1 LNVKPPRANNG
12 QQPQRIELPEGS
24 HRGGL
29 LGMSAILAV
38 SSYPHR
44 TSPVLRGKWMLEAM
58 LGTPPPPPP
67 PDVPALEEAKSA
79 TSHSLRE
86 RLAQHRANPVCA
98 SCHSR
103 IDPFGFALENY
114 DAIGKWRTEDAGIPI
129 DARGELPDGKVFEGP
144 DELKA
149 VLLENKKLFL
159 RNLTNKV
166 LGYALGRGL
175 TLQDAC
181 VVDNIVAEVER
192 SNYSAHALI
201 NAVIFSMPFRYQ
213 SGLAKQPAQKEKKL

>member
-1 LNVKPPRANNG
+1 
-12 QQPQRIELPEGS
+12 
-24 HRGGL
+24 
-29 LGMSAILAV
+29 M
-38 SSYPHR
+38 
-44 TSPVLRGKWMLEAM
+44 
-58 LGTPPPPPP
+58 
-67 PDVPALEEAKSA
+67 
-79 TSHSLRE
+79 
-86 RLAQHRANPVCA
+86 
-98 SCHSR
+98 
-103 IDPFGFALENY
+103 
-114 DAIGKWRTEDAGIPI
+114 
-129 DARGELPDGKVFEGP
+129 FEGP